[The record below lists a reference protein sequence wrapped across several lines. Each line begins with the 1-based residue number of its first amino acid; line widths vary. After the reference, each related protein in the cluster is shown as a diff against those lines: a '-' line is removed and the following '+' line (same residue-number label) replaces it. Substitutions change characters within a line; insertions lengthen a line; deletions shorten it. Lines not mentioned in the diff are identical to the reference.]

1 MASQPEFGPP
11 MHFRGLTHA
20 PINEQGVV
28 FLFGIVSH
36 ELGFVVE
43 SVQASYP
50 DCEAKRCVDRD
61 NQRWQ
66 RVRIEFEFA
75 SRNFRDRGH
84 DPTGCDLI
92 VC

>member
-1 MASQPEFGPP
+1 